1 MGYSDKAYQTFEEK
15 LYSMTDSMLQKQEN
29 VEMLFSELLS
39 VLPNNGKLYKYKA
52 LDSFH
57 IDELEEKYVW
67 FSSAT
72 KLNDKKDCTF
82 NASAVEQMGVRRPSH
97 HPGRMEIPRFLR
109 NEKAV

>member
-1 MGYSDKAYQTFEEK
+1 MKSKKADRKGNDRKSFSRVYGDFEEK
-15 LYSMTDSMLQKQEN
+15 QYSMTDSMLRKQEN
-29 VEMLFSELLS
+29 IEMLFSELLS

-67 FSSAT
+67 FSSAV

-82 NASAVEQMGVRRPSH
+82 NASVLEQMGR
-97 HPGRMEIPRFLR
+97 
-109 NEKAV
+109 